1 MEFERQG
8 LVGLFELFDVYSAVP
23 VDYFEYDQTKRIIF
37 LLKEDKYYA
46 HTCSRLGA
54 EVDYQDRE
62 IMIFAVD
69 DEEQPND
76 GDGLFTVK
84 LDDAKWEDV
93 VEQIGTFEHNKD
105 ILTQKAAAAAVE
117 SRKNRVPKNV
127 EKHIASFLGG
137 RRKTRKSKKNRKQTR
152 RRKN

>member
-1 MEFERQG
+1 MVFQRQG
-8 LVGLFELFDVYSAVP
+8 LLGDFDLFDVFTAVP
-23 VDYFEYDQTKRIIF
+23 VDYFEYQTTQRIYFILKQDDYYSETCPRLAASVNYNTHEIDIYGYVTDQ
-37 LLKEDKYYA
+37 
-46 HTCSRLGA
+46 HP
-54 EVDYQDRE
+54 
-62 IMIFAVD
+62 
-69 DEEQPND
+69 EE
-76 GDGLFTVK
+76 GDGLFNVR

-93 VEQIGTFEHNKD
+93 VERIGTFQHNKG

-137 RRKTRKSKKNRKQTR
+137 KRKTR